1 MIIEFFFYICFH
13 TCPSFSF
20 CAMILEF
27 KLKAT
32 KLISPVSSIK
42 SQVDISPT
50 PFAFSYVL
58 LGCLQLTV
66 A

>member
-1 MIIEFFFYICFH
+1 
-13 TCPSFSF
+13 
-20 CAMILEF
+20 MILEF